1 MQVPIVGQAG
11 VAVNSA
17 AAPNKSQAPTL
28 NYNAFLQLL
37 MAQMRNQDPT
47 SPADSTQWVSQ
58 LATFSSVE
66 QAIQTNAK
74 LDQLV
79 QNSNLS
85 DAESLIGRT
94 VTSADAAVSG
104 VVVSVVMSSSGA
116 VATLDNNA
124 KIAITSGKT
133 ISKCRKQMGSNL
145 CARLSGR

>member
-124 KIAITSGKT
+124 KIAITSGIT
-133 ISKCRKQMGSNL
+133 ISK
-145 CARLSGR
+145 